1 MNLDSRVFSA
11 VASIIKS
18 LRLLADATRLRLLLL
33 LEQAELTVAEIQEIL
48 NMGQSRI
55 STHLAQLKRA
65 GLVQDRR
72 AGKNMYYGLVPGD
85 DPTDATRARLREI
98 VTASAKE
105 IAESVT
111 DRTALGLVLRKRED
125 RAREYFNRLAGK
137 FGRSYCPGR
146 SWQGMAHML
155 LGLMPPMV
163 IADLGAGE
171 GTLSQLLA
179 RKAQRIIA
187 VDNSEKMVEFGSTL
201 AKEHG
206 FTNLEYRLGD
216 IQAPPIEPGSV
227 DLAVFS
233 QALHHAAQPAKAL
246 AAAHGILRAEGRI
259 VILDLLSH
267 NFEQARELYADLWL
281 GFSEL
286 ELHQMLEGSGFED
299 IEISVVSR
307 EEQSPH
313 LQTVLAT
320 AQKGR

>member
-1 MNLDSRVFSA
+1 MP
-11 VASIIKS
+11 SIIKS

-33 LEQAELTVAEIQEIL
+33 LEQAELTVAEIQEVL

-65 GLVQDRR
+65 GLVRDRR
-72 AGKNMYYGLVPGD
+72 AGKNIYYGLSTGD
-85 DPTDATRARLREI
+85 APADDATARLREI
-98 VTASAKE
+98 VAASAKE
-105 IAESVT
+105 IAESAT
-111 DRTALGLVLRKRED
+111 DRIALGLVLKKRED

-146 SWQGMAHML
+146 SWQGLAHLL
-155 LGLMPPMV
+155 LGLLPPMV

-179 RKAQRIIA
+179 RTAQHVIA
-187 VDNSEKMVEFGSTL
+187 VDNSEKMVEFGANL
-201 AKEHG
+201 ARDHG
-206 FTNLEYRLGD
+206 FANLEYRLGD
-216 IQAPPIEPGSV
+216 MQSPPIAAGSV
-227 DLAVFS
+227 DLAIFS
-233 QALHHAAQPAKAL
+233 QALHHAAQPARAV
-246 AAAHGILRAEGRI
+246 AAAHAILKPGGRLI
-259 VILDLLSH
+259 VLDLLAH

-286 ELHQMLEGSGFED
+286 ELHQLLEAAGFEGT
-299 IEISVVSR
+299 EISVVAR

-320 AQKGR
+320 ARKKTS

>member
-1 MNLDSRVFSA
+1 MP
-11 VASIIKS
+11 SIIQS

-65 GLVQDRR
+65 GLVADRR
-72 AGKNMYYGLVPGD
+72 AGKHIYYGLASSGNET
-85 DPTDATRARLREI
+85 DPSSARLREI
-98 VTASAKE
+98 VAASAKE
-105 IAESVT
+105 IPESVT
-111 DRTALGLVLRKRED
+111 DRVALGLVLRKRED

-155 LGLMPPMV
+155 LGLLPAMV

-179 RKAQRIIA
+179 RTAKQVIA
-187 VDNSEKMVEFGSTL
+187 VDNSEKMVEFGANL
-201 AKEHG
+201 AREHG
-206 FTNLEYRLGD
+206 FANLEYRLGD
-216 IQAPPIEPGSV
+216 IQAPPIEPESV
-227 DLAVFS
+227 DLAIFS
-233 QALHHAAQPAKAL
+233 QALHHASQPAKAL
-246 AAAHGILRAEGRI
+246 AAAHGIVKPGGRV

-267 NFEQARELYADLWL
+267 GFEQARELYADLWL

-286 ELHQMLEGSGFED
+286 EMLQMLEGAGFARVEVT
-299 IEISVVSR
+299 VVSR
-307 EEQSPH
+307 EEQSPN

-320 AQKGR
+320 GWKL

>member
-1 MNLDSRVFSA
+1 ML
-11 VASIIKS
+11 SIIKS

-33 LEQAELTVAEIQEIL
+33 LEQAELTVAEIQEVL

-65 GLVQDRR
+65 GLVLDRR
-72 AGKNMYYGLVPGD
+72 AGKNIYYGLAPAD
-85 DPTDATRARLREI
+85 DSTAQLREI
-98 VTASAKE
+98 VAASAKE
-105 IAESVT
+105 IAESAT
-111 DRTALGLVLRKRED
+111 DRVALGLVLKKRED

-146 SWQGMAHML
+146 SWQGLAHLL
-155 LGLMPPMV
+155 LGLLPPMV

-179 RKAQRIIA
+179 RTARHVIA
-187 VDNSEKMVEFGSTL
+187 VDNSEKMVEFGADL
-201 AKEHG
+201 AREHG

-216 IQAPPIEPGSV
+216 MQSPPIAAGSV
-227 DLAVFS
+227 DLAIFS
-233 QALHHAAQPAKAL
+233 QALHHAAQPAKAI
-246 AAAHGILRAEGRI
+246 AAAHALLRPGGRLI
-259 VILDLLSH
+259 VLDLLAH
-267 NFEQARELYADLWL
+267 GFEQARELYADLWL

-286 ELHQMLEGSGFED
+286 ELHQLLEGAGFEGT
-299 IEISVVSR
+299 EISVVSR

-320 AQKGR
+320 ARKKQAA